1 MLTILKSHTGM
12 QRIAHFKTAGKTGCD
27 PFITKATSDNG
38 NYGQKV
44 SYLRTKLS
52 NLRLICAFICS
63 LLSLSRVFPHLFLSL
78 FSCHRSPASLCA
90 ICDTRITIGSR
101 KLDGRPSS
109 DFAALTYKTTT
120 CEVNYILPTTPGLYA
135 DRDNKTSRF
144 ARSHATLFSSLPL

>member
-1 MLTILKSHTGM
+1 MRPAHNKSYLT
-12 QRIAHFKTAGKTGCD
+12 
-27 PFITKATSDNG
+27 DNG

-52 NLRLICAFICS
+52 NLRVICAFICGSVS
-63 LLSLSRVFPHLFLSL
+63 LLSLSCFSPSLSLSL
-78 FSCHRSPASLCA
+78 FSCHRSLGSLCA

-144 ARSHATLFSSLPL
+144 ARSHATLFSILPLELFDKKRGPFFA